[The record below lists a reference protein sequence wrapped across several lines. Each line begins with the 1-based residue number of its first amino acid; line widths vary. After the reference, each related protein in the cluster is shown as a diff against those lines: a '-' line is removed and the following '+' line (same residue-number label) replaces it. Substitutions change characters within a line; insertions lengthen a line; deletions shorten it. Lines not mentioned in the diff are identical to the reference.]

1 MYTYPC
7 SERTDYATT
16 AILYKQSW
24 LFRFWK
30 PKPSVWGWSNWGA
43 PQNLTDVR
51 KKLFGESWQRFSE
64 HDVLLLN
71 ASKGAVAKVSL
82 KGDFQQLF
90 LYLRT
95 KYRDEKVT
103 L

>member
-1 MYTYPC
+1 MFVCREGIY
-7 SERTDYATT
+7 SIRLKTDRQ
-16 AILYKQSW
+16 KQ
-24 LFRFWK
+24 
-30 PKPSVWGWSNWGA
+30 
-43 PQNLTDVR
+43 
-51 KKLFGESWQRFSE
+51 
-64 HDVLLLN
+64 
-71 ASKGAVAKVSL
+71 GAVAKVSL

>member
-1 MYTYPC
+1 MTQ
-7 SERTDYATT
+7 T
-16 AILYKQSW
+16 
-24 LFRFWK
+24 
-30 PKPSVWGWSNWGA
+30 
-43 PQNLTDVR
+43 
-51 KKLFGESWQRFSE
+51 KK
-64 HDVLLLN
+64 
-71 ASKGAVAKVSL
+71 KGAVAKVSP

>member
-1 MYTYPC
+1 MGV
-7 SERTDYATT
+7 
-16 AILYKQSW
+16 I
-24 LFRFWK
+24 
-30 PKPSVWGWSNWGA
+30 
-43 PQNLTDVR
+43 
-51 KKLFGESWQRFSE
+51 FGK
-64 HDVLLLN
+64 
-71 ASKGAVAKVSL
+71 KGAVAKVSL